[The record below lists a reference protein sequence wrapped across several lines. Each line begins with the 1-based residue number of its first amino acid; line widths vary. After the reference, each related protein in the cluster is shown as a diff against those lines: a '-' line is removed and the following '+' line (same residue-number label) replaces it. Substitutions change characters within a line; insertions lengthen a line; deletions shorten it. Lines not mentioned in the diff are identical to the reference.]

1 MPNSGKSI
9 YLFAEAADVLS
20 DVTRA
25 HAPRLQSTWPHARQ
39 RGREPGRTVEI
50 ELTGKVKR

>member
-20 DVTRA
+20 GVTRA

-39 RGREPGRTVEI
+39 RGRERGRTVEI